1 MNKMIHQ
8 ILVKPLITEK
18 VTEAQ
23 EKNRYGFVVA
33 LNANKIEI
41 ANAIEKKFNVEVI
54 KVRTV
59 RHQGKTKTQFTKGG
73 RFTGRTSKSKKA
85 YVTLKEGQKIDFF
98 ENV

>member
-1 MNKMIHQ
+1 MINK
-8 ILVKPLITEK
+8 ILIKPLITEK
-18 VTEAQ
+18 VTKSQ
-23 EKNRYGFVVA
+23 KKNHQVSFFVA

-41 ANAIEKKFNVEVI
+41 ANAVEKKFNVEVV

-59 RHQGKTKTQFTKGG
+59 RHQGKSKTQFTRGG
-73 RFTGRTSKSKKA
+73 RFSGRTARSKKA

>member
-1 MNKMIHQ
+1 MVNK
-8 ILVKPLITEK
+8 ILIRPLITEK
-18 VTEAQ
+18 ITQNQDKTNQV
-23 EKNRYGFVVA
+23 GFLVA

-41 ANAIEKKFNVEVI
+41 VNAVEKKFNVEVV

-59 RHQGKTKTQFTKGG
+59 RHQGKSKTQFTRGG
-73 RFTGRTSKSKKA
+73 RFTGRTARSKKA